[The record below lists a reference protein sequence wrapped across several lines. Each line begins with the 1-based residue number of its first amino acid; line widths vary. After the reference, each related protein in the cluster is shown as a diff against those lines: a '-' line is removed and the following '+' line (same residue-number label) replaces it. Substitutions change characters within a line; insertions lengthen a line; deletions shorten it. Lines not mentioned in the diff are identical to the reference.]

1 MYKNYFKRFLDFSI
15 ALIAF
20 LALSP
25 IFVIVC
31 ILLFFT
37 NKGAGIFFL
46 QERPGKNGKSFKVI
60 KFKSMTNETDSNG
73 NLLPDVDRL
82 THVGLF
88 IRSTSL
94 DEIPQLLNVLRGDMS
109 LIGPRPLLLEW
120 LPLYDKQSFRRHEV
134 RPGITGWAQIHG
146 RNELK
151 YSEKFAL
158 DVWYVD
164 HLSFLLDLKILL
176 LTIKKV
182 IQRSDVGHGNENDDD
197 VDDLHFAD
205 RLKELN
211 STNIE

>member
-1 MYKNYFKRFLDFSI
+1 MYKNFFKRFLDFSI

-25 IFVIVC
+25 VFVILC
-31 ILLFFT
+31 ILLFFA
-37 NKGAGIFFL
+37 NKGAGVFFL

-73 NLLPDVDRL
+73 NLLPDVERL
-82 THVGLF
+82 TRVGLF

-94 DEIPQLLNVLRGDMS
+94 DEIPQLLNILRGDMS

-120 LPLYDKQSFRRHEV
+120 LPLYDEQSFRRHEV

-164 HLSFLLDLKILL
+164 HLSFLLDLKIFL

>member
-1 MYKNYFKRFLDFSI
+1 MYKNFFKRFLDFSI
-15 ALIAF
+15 ALILF
-20 LALSP
+20 LVLSP
-25 IFVIVC
+25 IFAILC
-31 ILLFFT
+31 LLLFFT

-73 NLLPDVDRL
+73 NLLPDVERL
-82 THVGLF
+82 TRVGLF

-94 DEIPQLLNVLRGDMS
+94 DEIPQLLNILRGDMS

-120 LPLYDKQSFRRHEV
+120 LPLYDEQSFRRHEV

-151 YSEKFAL
+151 YSEKFVL